1 MSPLG
6 NYWNVV
12 DAAEPSKLL
21 MNVST
26 TNYVIASTEA
36 GGWRRKHP
44 KREFNVVRTDKLEP
58 YKLEEGK

>member
-1 MSPLG
+1 
-6 NYWNVV
+6 VV